1 MKLLL
6 RTEDKVKLFLGLL
19 RAIDIGPGK
28 FAKNT
33 HIGPQFGPIEIIIS
47 AAHGPRK
54 KNEDLKNV
62 CVLRH
67 FNKAV
72 DPARKSKLINIG
84 PKYVYFG
91 LKSTY
96 FLPILIHM

>member
-47 AAHGPRK
+47 VA
-54 KNEDLKNV
+54 EDLK
-62 CVLRH
+62 
-67 FNKAV
+67 KA
-72 DPARKSKLINIG
+72 L
-84 PKYVYFG
+84 
-91 LKSTY
+91 
-96 FLPILIHM
+96 